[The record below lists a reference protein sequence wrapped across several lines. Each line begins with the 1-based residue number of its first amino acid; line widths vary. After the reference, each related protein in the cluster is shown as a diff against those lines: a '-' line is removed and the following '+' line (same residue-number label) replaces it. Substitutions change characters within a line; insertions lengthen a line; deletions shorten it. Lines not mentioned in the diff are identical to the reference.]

1 MRGDANHRVCRGF
14 TDVSRLDASC
24 SDFGSLNLGFGQER
38 HQRKFAH
45 SDAWMMR
52 GREEAVAHV
61 NSALV

>member
-1 MRGDANHRVCRGF
+1 MRGDDKSSRMLRVHGCLAIGCVFHVLRHVG
-14 TDVSRLDASC
+14 
-24 SDFGSLNLGFGQER
+24 ER